1 MKLERFLELNVVYL
15 AAYGKQQ
22 RRLFASPAAYE
33 TSLHCFARLFV
44 HFPFLRLEVP
54 LCNLCYYLKQKP
66 PIIKDPQRINQ
77 NTEEAV
83 PSCGVRRDVIFSIC
97 PAGEKSGQRGTI
109 GNSVA
114 LQ

>member
-1 MKLERFLELNVVYL
+1 MLL
-15 AAYGKQQ
+15 
-22 RRLFASPAAYE
+22 
-33 TSLHCFARLFV
+33 
-44 HFPFLRLEVP
+44 
-54 LCNLCYYLKQKP
+54 YLKQKP